1 MQDDYQDWDEIP
13 EKSKTQVKKEMHALQ
28 SLGEDL
34 CKLNKDQLAKIPLP
48 DTLLRAIQEA
58 PKVKTNSARRR
69 HMQFVGRLMREAD
82 YEAIQAA
89 YQALMQ
95 VSEQHVQQ
103 FHLAET
109 WRDRLLAGGDAE
121 ISEFVLDFPD
131 ADRQQLRQLVR
142 LAAQEAEKQKPPA
155 SARKL
160 FKELRALIARV

>member
-1 MQDDYQDWDEIP
+1 MQDDDQDWDEIP

-28 SLGEDL
+28 ALGEDL

-48 DTLLRAIQEA
+48 ETLLKAVQDA
-58 PKVKTNSARRR
+58 PKIKTHSARRR
-69 HMQFVGRLMREAD
+69 HMQFVGRLMRESD
-82 YEAIQAA
+82 YEAIEAA
-89 YQALMQ
+89 YQTLMQ

-109 WRDRLLAGGDAE
+109 WRDRLLAGGDQV
-121 ISEFVLDFPD
+121 ISEFLLDYPD

-142 LAAQEAEKQKPPA
+142 LAAQEADKQKPPA

-160 FKELRALIARV
+160 FKEIRALIAGV